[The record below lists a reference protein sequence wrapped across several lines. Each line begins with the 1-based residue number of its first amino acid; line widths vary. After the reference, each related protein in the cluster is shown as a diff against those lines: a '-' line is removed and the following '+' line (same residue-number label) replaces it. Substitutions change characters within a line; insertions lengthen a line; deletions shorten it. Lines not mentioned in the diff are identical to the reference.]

1 MFVNGQ
7 EMPLEAPC
15 SVTDLVKSLGY
26 DASRIAILLNG
37 TVLPKEAFATTEVS
51 AADKLEIVQFVGGG

>member
-1 MFVNGQ
+1 MFVNGK

-51 AADKLEIVQFVGGG
+51 EIGRAHV

>member
-1 MFVNGQ
+1 MFVNGK
-7 EMPLEAPC
+7 EMPLDAPC
-15 SVTDLVKSLGY
+15 SVTDLVQSLGY